1 MSAAREAIC
10 SNFGRVEQT
19 LQATRPA
26 ADSDEARRLCTSQL
40 TAATRMNCQELGVMR
55 DEPGSVVNWYCSPQL
70 ETNPMAVP
78 AAPPG
83 ASAYERARRNMCTAL
98 ANEEFDLLNRRP
110 AWNDPDAR
118 RYCEDRAELSE
129 VWSCGEFGVFS
140 GAPGS
145 ASHWY
150 CATAPE
156 DTPVPEP
163 REVTARSFVAT
174 PPQPPPPPP
183 QPPQDA
189 AQRSPGSGIVAQAQ
203 APSQGPSQAQAQAP
217 SQAQAQA
224 ARAAMGNVMMMMGG
238 MGGAREYSMMNTMA
252 PPPAAYGPYVQIS
265 NPQTGVNAFCRM
277 NLDHQIYVCDTPV
290 HGAFVDAG
298 GNPIV
303 CDRASWMCK
312 PAEA

>member
-10 SNFGRVEQT
+10 RNFGRVEQT

-26 ADSDEARRLCTSQL
+26 ADSEDVKRLCSSQL
-40 TAATRMNCQELGVMR
+40 SAATKMNCQELGVMR

-78 AAPPG
+78 SAPPG
-83 ASAYERARRNMCTAL
+83 ASAYERARRNMCRTL

-110 AWNDPDAR
+110 EWNDAEAR
-118 RYCEDRAELSE
+118 RYCDTRAELSE

-150 CATAPE
+150 CGTSPE
-156 DTPVPEP
+156 DTPMPEP
-163 REVTARSFVAT
+163 RKITERAFVAT

-183 QPPQDA
+183 SDSAPGAGIVEQPA
-189 AQRSPGSGIVAQAQ
+189 AQAVGQATGQGMGPAMGQGMGQAAAQAM
-203 APSQGPSQAQAQAP
+203 G
-217 SQAQAQA
+217 
-224 ARAAMGNVMMMMGG
+224 AAMGGEQ
-238 MGGAREYSMMNTMA
+238 EYSMMNPMA
-252 PPPAAYGPYVQIS
+252 PRPALYGPYIQIS
-265 NPQTGVNAFCRM
+265 NPQAGVKAFCRM
-277 NLDHQIYVCDTPV
+277 NLEHQIYVCDTPV
-290 HGAFVDAG
+290 HGSFVDAG

-312 PAEA
+312 PAAE